1 MLSEKLYQ
9 LRRSRGLS
17 QEQLAEQL
25 NVSRQAVSKWESGA
39 SMPESE
45 KLLAISRFFGVTLD
59 ELMGEE
65 QERMPDAGPA
75 EKRPSGRSETLGLIL
90 AAGGALCL
98 ALWGVLVVLLPDA
111 SQRLAGASMIRID
124 GNGIF
129 LLLAVAAIL
138 TGALL
143 LLRGRR

>member
-75 EKRPSGRSETLGLIL
+75 EKRPSGRSGTLGLIL
-90 AAGGALCL
+90 DVYKRQGQLHRLSALGQSLTFLPEGTALQHHGGA
-98 ALWGVLVVLLPDA
+98 GEG
-111 SQRLAGASMIRID
+111 R
-124 GNGIF
+124 
-129 LLLAVAAIL
+129 VAQH
-138 TGALL
+138 
-143 LLRGRR
+143 